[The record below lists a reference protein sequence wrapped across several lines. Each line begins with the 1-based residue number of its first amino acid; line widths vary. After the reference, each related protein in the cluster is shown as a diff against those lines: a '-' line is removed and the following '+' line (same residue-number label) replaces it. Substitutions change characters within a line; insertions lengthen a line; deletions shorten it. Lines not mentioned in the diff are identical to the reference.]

1 MNPLVRDKLKLQAT
15 LERAKKSGDSK
26 MVTWCENQLKYYS
39 RVKG

>member
-1 MNPLVRDKLKLQAT
+1 MNPLVRDKLKPHAT